1 MSDEAYG
8 TEPGDPTRARLL
20 GGVGAQLSEAQ
31 VAAFVEQ
38 AFAGA
43 DLDDKRVC
51 LVVPD
56 RTRTCPLP
64 LILTAV
70 HRALA
75 GRAKEVTV
83 LIALGTH
90 QAMSDAGP
98 RCASRLPGRRAGRRP
113 TRAGR
118 SSTTSPGCRRPS
130 PRSAPSAGR
139 G

>member
-31 VAAFVEQ
+31 VSAFVEQ
-38 AFAGA
+38 TFAGA

-64 LILTAV
+64 LILPRGT
-70 HRALA
+70 
-75 GRAKEVTV
+75 GRWPA
-83 LIALGTH
+83 A
-90 QAMSDAGP
+90 P
-98 RCASRLPGRRAGRRP
+98 RR
-113 TRAGR
+113 
-118 SSTTSPGCRRPS
+118 
-130 PRSAPSAGR
+130 
-139 G
+139 